1 MSRELAPFF
10 RSTGKSLLPADKD
23 AEELLASIGVGSLV
37 RVKITKPRRVKH
49 HRWFF
54 ATVHG
59 YFENWPTTCEFQPDN
74 ADHLRAWAT
83 VRAGHRDILGE
94 RLDHNEGDALT
105 MMEFVSKCLAR
116 QRDRGYGFVTI
127 HNHSLVFATP
137 KSIAFDALD
146 QAAFAPIAH
155 EILNV
160 LEQASGISVS
170 SMMAEQ
176 AA

>member
-1 MSRELAPFF
+1 MSRDLAPFF
-10 RSTGKSLLPADKD
+10 RSTGKSLIPADKD
-23 AEELLASIGVGSLV
+23 AEEMMATLAPSSLV
-37 RVKITKPRRVKH
+37 RVKVTRPRRVKH
-49 HRWFF
+49 HRWWF
-54 ATVHG
+54 ACIAG
-59 YFENWPTTCEFQPDN
+59 YFENWPTNAEFQPES
-74 ADHLRAWAT
+74 AEHLRAWAT

-94 RLDHNEGDALT
+94 RLHNHEGDALM

-116 QRDRGYGFVTI
+116 QRERGYGFVTI
-127 HNHSLVFATP
+127 HNNSLVFATP

-160 LEQASGISVS
+160 LEAASGISVA
-170 SMMAEQ
+170 SMMAE